1 MPDTPMCRGA
11 MRWIPLVMLVALL
24 GGCGRVPL
32 VPVL

>member
-1 MPDTPMCRGA
+1 MLDTPVCRGA
-11 MRWIPLVMLVALL
+11 MRWMLPLLLVVLL